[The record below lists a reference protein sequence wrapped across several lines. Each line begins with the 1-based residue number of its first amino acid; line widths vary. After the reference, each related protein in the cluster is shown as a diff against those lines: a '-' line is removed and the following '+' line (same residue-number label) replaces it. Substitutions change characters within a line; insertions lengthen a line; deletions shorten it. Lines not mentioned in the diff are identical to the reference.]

1 MSLTTTPAQVLQQ
14 HRLNYPG
21 MLPREIIIFREWLK
35 QHESEYDR
43 IDYNVR
49 IGSGTDPGPGWP
61 DNVRQ
66 MAIQNTQLRI
76 DAVAWQGNQPT
87 IIEVKDRAG
96 ASAAGQIVTYE
107 AVWEK
112 DQLSALPP
120 KLLLISNKVQPNI
133 LPLLAKANVTLNLVV
148 ADFSILGT
156 KPFFPGYKRGRPRP

>member
-1 MSLTTTPAQVLQQ
+1 MGLTVTPAQVLQQ

-21 MLPREIIIFREWLK
+21 MLPREIILFREWLK
-35 QHESEYDR
+35 LHEAEYDK

-49 IGSGTDPGPGWP
+49 IGAGVDPGPGWP
-61 DNVRQ
+61 DNTRQ
-66 MAIQNTQLRI
+66 MAIANTQLRI

-96 ASAAGQIVTYE
+96 ASAAGQLVTYE

-112 DQLSALPP
+112 DQMSSLPP
-120 KLLLISNKVQPNI
+120 KLLLISNRIQPNI
-133 LPLLAKANVTLNLVV
+133 APLLIKAAITLNLVA
-148 ADFSILGT
+148 ADFSILRT